1 MCIYIYI
8 SMSII
13 EKVFKYEVT
22 ELPVIKYEDEIWFKA
37 VVVATILKYTNQ
49 RKAIHDHVDPEDKR
63 KLSKSKRNKSF
74 RLKTDPLIL
83 KEMCIYISMSI
94 IEKVFKYEEN
104 EITVIKCRD
113 KIWFRGKDIAKA
125 LGYEKTRNAILKH
138 VNDDDKSILE
148 DLRRGPQ
155 IRAPFKNEQG
165 GSIFINESGLYSLIF
180 GSKLESAK
188 VFKRWV
194 TSEVLP
200 SIRKTGRYDY
210 CMNHKYNNTLT
221 FKIENETDLH
231 VKVVSFLKK
240 RYPHSLFT
248 VTLGENQ
255 DTAFKR
261 IDSFKKGY
269 LRGSPDLIINNL
281 HKHYTGFCIE
291 FKNPKG
297 NGILSPDQSMMLRQ
311 YQNNGFKILVSN
323 DYDQIIE
330 QIIEY
335 FRDVR
340 IKCSYCPRRFNSS
353 QSLSNHI
360 KSFHKL

>member
-1 MCIYIYI
+1 
-8 SMSII
+8 
-13 EKVFKYEVT
+13 
-22 ELPVIKYEDEIWFKA
+22 
-37 VVVATILKYTNQ
+37 
-49 RKAIHDHVDPEDKR
+49 
-63 KLSKSKRNKSF
+63 
-74 RLKTDPLIL
+74 
-83 KEMCIYISMSI
+83 MSI

-104 EITVIKCRD
+104 EITVIKCKD

-138 VNDDDKSILE
+138 VNDDDRSILE

-194 TSEVLP
+194 TSDTS

-210 CMNHKYNNTLT
+210 CMNHKYSNMLT

-240 RYPHSLFT
+240 RYTHSLFT

-269 LRGSPDLIINNL
+269 LHGSPDLIINNL

-297 NGILSPDQSMMLRQ
+297 NGVLSPDQSMMLWQ
-311 YQNNGFKILVSN
+311 YQNNGFKTLVSN

-340 IKCSYCPRRFNSS
+340 IKCSYCLRRFISS
-353 QSLSNHI
+353 QSLRNHI
-360 KSFHKL
+360 EFFHKM

>member
-1 MCIYIYI
+1 MCIYI

-37 VVVATILKYTNQ
+37 AVVATILKYTNQ
-49 RKAIHDHVDPEDKR
+49 RKAIRDHVDPEDKR
-63 KLSKSKRNKSF
+63 KLSELMSKSKRNESF
-74 RLKTDPLIL
+74 RLKTDPL
-83 KEMCIYISMSI
+83 K
-94 IEKVFKYEEN
+94 
-104 EITVIKCRD
+104 
-113 KIWFRGKDIAKA
+113 G
-125 LGYEKTRNAILKH
+125 
-138 VNDDDKSILE
+138 NDGNSLY
-148 DLRRGPQ
+148 L
-155 IRAPFKNEQG
+155 
-165 GSIFINESGLYSLIF
+165 SESGLYSLVLR
-180 GSKLESAK
+180 SKLESVK
-188 VFKRWV
+188 EFKRWV
-194 TSEVLP
+194 TSQVLP

-231 VKVVSFLKK
+231 VKVVSFLKN

-255 DTAFKR
+255 DTVHKR

-297 NGILSPDQSMMLRQ
+297 NGVLSPDQSMILLQ
-311 YQNNGFKILVSN
+311 YQNSGFKTLVSN
-323 DYDQIIE
+323 DYDHIIE

-335 FRDVR
+335 FRNVR
-340 IKCSYCPRRFNSS
+340 IKCSHCPRRFISS

-360 KSFHKL
+360 EFFHKMA

>member
-1 MCIYIYI
+1 MCIYIRY

-13 EKVFKYEVT
+13 EKVF
-22 ELPVIKYEDEIWFKA
+22 
-37 VVVATILKYTNQ
+37 
-49 RKAIHDHVDPEDKR
+49 H
-63 KLSKSKRNKSF
+63 
-74 RLKTDPLIL
+74 
-83 KEMCIYISMSI
+83 
-94 IEKVFKYEEN
+94 YEEN

-113 KIWFRGKDIAKA
+113 EMWFKA
-125 LGYEKTRNAILKH
+125 VVVAAILKYTNQRKAIRDH
-138 VNDDDKSILE
+138 VDPEDKRKLSEIGLGSKRNE
-148 DLRRGPQ
+148 SF
-155 IRAPFKNEQG
+155 PFKGNG
-165 GSIFINESGLYSLIF
+165 GECIYINESGLYSLILR
-180 GSKLESAK
+180 SKLESAK
-188 VFKRWV
+188 EFKRWV
-194 TSEVLP
+194 TSQVLP

-297 NGILSPDQSMMLRQ
+297 NGVLSPDQSMMLRQ
-311 YQNNGFKILVSN
+311 YQNNGFKTLVSN

-340 IKCSYCPRRFNSS
+340 LLCLHCLRRFISP
-353 QSLSNHI
+353 QSLRNHI
-360 KSFHKL
+360 KFIHKM

>member
-1 MCIYIYI
+1 
-8 SMSII
+8 MSII
-13 EKVFKYEVT
+13 EKVF
-22 ELPVIKYEDEIWFKA
+22 
-37 VVVATILKYTNQ
+37 
-49 RKAIHDHVDPEDKR
+49 H
-63 KLSKSKRNKSF
+63 
-74 RLKTDPLIL
+74 
-83 KEMCIYISMSI
+83 
-94 IEKVFKYEEN
+94 YEEN

-113 KIWFRGKDIAKA
+113 EIWFRGKDIAKA
-125 LGYEKTRNAILKH
+125 LGYEKTRNAILNH
-138 VNDDDKSILE
+138 VNNDNKSILE
-148 DLRRGPQ
+148 DLRRGAQ

-210 CMNHKYNNTLT
+210 FMNHKYNNTLT

-255 DTAFKR
+255 DTVHKR

-291 FKNPKG
+291 FKSPKG
-297 NGILSPDQSMMLRQ
+297 NGVLSPDQSMILQQ
-311 YQNNGFKILVSN
+311 YRNNGFKILVSN

-330 QIIEY
+330 QLIDY

-340 IKCSYCPRRFNSS
+340 IKCSYCLRRFISP
-353 QSLSNHI
+353 QSLRNHI
-360 KSFHKL
+360 KFFHKM

>member
-1 MCIYIYI
+1 MYINTKY

-13 EKVFKYEVT
+13 EKAF
-22 ELPVIKYEDEIWFKA
+22 
-37 VVVATILKYTNQ
+37 
-49 RKAIHDHVDPEDKR
+49 H
-63 KLSKSKRNKSF
+63 
-74 RLKTDPLIL
+74 
-83 KEMCIYISMSI
+83 
-94 IEKVFKYEEN
+94 YEEN

-113 KIWFRGKDIAKA
+113 EIWFRGKDIAKA
-125 LGYEKTRNAILKH
+125 LGYKKTRNAILKY

-148 DLRRGPQ
+148 NLRRRPQ

-188 VFKRWV
+188 AFKRWV
-194 TSEVLP
+194 TKYVLP
-200 SIRKTGRYDY
+200 SIRKTFRYDY
-210 CMNHKYNNTLT
+210 CFDHKYNNTLT
-221 FKIENETDLH
+221 FKTESETDLH
-231 VKVVSFLKK
+231 VKVISFLKK
-240 RYPHSLFT
+240 RYPQSLFT
-248 VTLGENQ
+248 VALGENQ
-255 DTAFKR
+255 DTVHKR

-269 LRGSPDLIINNL
+269 LRGSPDLIINNP

-291 FKNPKG
+291 FKSPKG
-297 NGILSPDQSMMLRQ
+297 NGVLSPDQSMILQQ

-340 IKCSYCPRRFNSS
+340 IKCSHCPRRFITP
-353 QSLSNHI
+353 QSLTNHI
-360 KSFHKL
+360 ECFHKRA

>member
-1 MCIYIYI
+1 
-8 SMSII
+8 
-13 EKVFKYEVT
+13 
-22 ELPVIKYEDEIWFKA
+22 
-37 VVVATILKYTNQ
+37 
-49 RKAIHDHVDPEDKR
+49 
-63 KLSKSKRNKSF
+63 
-74 RLKTDPLIL
+74 
-83 KEMCIYISMSI
+83 MCIYISMSI

-113 KIWFRGKDIAKA
+113 EIWFRGKDIAKA

-200 SIRKTGRYDY
+200 SIRKTGRYD
-210 CMNHKYNNTLT
+210 HKYNNTLT

-248 VTLGENQ
+248 VTSGENQ

-261 IDSFKKGY
+261 IDSFEKGY

-297 NGILSPDQSMMLRQ
+297 NGVLSPDQSMILLQ
-311 YQNNGFKILVSN
+311 YQNNGFKTLVSN

-340 IKCSYCPRRFNSS
+340 IKCSYCLRRFISS
-353 QSLSNHI
+353 QSLRNHI
-360 KSFHKL
+360 ELFHKM